1 MEIKEK
7 LLARRQSEF
16 SEESPR
22 GTRAL
27 SIKCGLYTPRKHA
40 NPYHLVKA
48 LVVSPRPRGFKGS
61 RATAALPAH
70 YCAARAVIY
79 ARNRHGCLDFTE
91 RERARA
97 RSAYESVIPPLKAK
111 PRSDE
116 LTYCWPVNKDRRV
129 PVISASLFQTPIRPD
144 RFDPRALVIEL
155 FHSFVRRCTGTSVN
169 PFDSHVFLRNTM
181 RLLVS
186 FNPSHSRSCSCDIS
200 QIDALRTV

>member
-7 LLARRQSEF
+7 LLARRQSGFPEGL
-16 SEESPR
+16 PR

-27 SIKCGLYTPRKHA
+27 SIKCGLYTRRKHA
-40 NPYHLVKA
+40 NPYHLAKA

-79 ARNRHGCLDFTE
+79 ARNRHGRLDDA
-91 RERARA
+91 ARA

-116 LTYCWPVNKDRRV
+116 LTYCRPVNKDRRV

-144 RFDPRALVIEL
+144 RFNPRALVIEL
-155 FHSFVRRCTGTSVN
+155 FHSLVRRCAGTSVN
-169 PFDSHVFLRNTM
+169 SDEGCFLERGGG
-181 RLLVS
+181 
-186 FNPSHSRSCSCDIS
+186 IS
-200 QIDALRTV
+200 NH